1 MKRRGGRCCCLP
13 APPGIGSSWTA
24 IASKPMGSHLCISAA
39 ARTSSRSGALG
50 RPTPSSSLAAGRFS
64 YNKTPLRMPPSSKP
78 YGIDRAIEL
87 MRSLRAE
94 RDPDLVATV
103 ITTTLESVDTKVTD
117 IIEEAKSR
125 QADLEARIAVIKA
138 RNGALEREIEL
149 GVDEIVE
156 LEASLA
162 EIMSVTERLEQARN
176 SVR

>member
-1 MKRRGGRCCCLP
+1 
-13 APPGIGSSWTA
+13 
-24 IASKPMGSHLCISAA
+24 
-39 ARTSSRSGALG
+39 
-50 RPTPSSSLAAGRFS
+50 
-64 YNKTPLRMPPSSKP
+64 
-78 YGIDRAIEL
+78 

-117 IIEEAKSR
+117 IIEEARSR
-125 QADLEARIAVIKA
+125 QTDLEARIAVIKA
-138 RNGALEREIEL
+138 RNSALEREIEL

>member
-1 MKRRGGRCCCLP
+1 
-13 APPGIGSSWTA
+13 
-24 IASKPMGSHLCISAA
+24 
-39 ARTSSRSGALG
+39 
-50 RPTPSSSLAAGRFS
+50 
-64 YNKTPLRMPPSSKP
+64 MPPSSKP

-162 EIMSVTERLEQARN
+162 ELMSVTERLELAR
-176 SVR
+176 SAHPR

>member
-1 MKRRGGRCCCLP
+1 
-13 APPGIGSSWTA
+13 
-24 IASKPMGSHLCISAA
+24 
-39 ARTSSRSGALG
+39 
-50 RPTPSSSLAAGRFS
+50 
-64 YNKTPLRMPPSSKP
+64 
-78 YGIDRAIEL
+78 

-162 EIMSVTERLEQARN
+162 EIMSVTERLELAR
-176 SVR
+176 SAHPR